1 MSRDVC
7 FSTATELAHRIRTR
21 EISVTEVVQAHLAQI
36 ERVNP
41 KVNAI
46 VTLTA
51 EQALADARAKDA
63 ALARGETPGPL
74 FGLPVAHKDLVPTR
88 GIRTTFGSPIYRDHV
103 PDQDALL
110 VERLRAAG
118 AITFGKTNTP
128 EFGAG
133 SQTFNE
139 VFGRTLNPYDL
150 TKTCGGSSG
159 GAAVALACGLVPL
172 AGGSDTGG
180 SLRNPASFCNVV
192 GLRGAVGRVPPW
204 PTDNAWAFL
213 HVPGPMARTVA
224 DAALMLSV
232 LAGPDRRSPIA
243 IAESGDRFRAPLG
256 RDFKGVR
263 IAWSRD
269 LGGLPIDRRVTK
281 TLDAQRA
288 TFETLGCV
296 VEDGEP
302 DFADARHVFQVQRA
316 LAFAT
321 RYGPLLERH
330 RHQIKDTVIWNVEE
344 GLKLTAKE
352 IGEADVQRTR
362 LYHRVREFMERHEFL
377 LLPAVQVPPFDVTQP
392 YITEINGVRLPTYI
406 DWMRVCSDIT
416 VTGLPAISVPAGFT
430 DDGLPI
436 GLQIVGRHQDE
447 WGVLQLNQYL
457 GYDLNTVEFAIRDGV
472 PVAIDFC
479 NPAPDAEAAS
489 VGEANFEWVVEAV
502 SDMAIR
508 KAREHVEGRDNLSWG
523 KFMQAA
529 VTRRSVE
536 EMGKPDITAPPSV
549 ASPNPDRADRPD
561 AGQRVVHEFS

>member
-1 MSRDVC
+1 MLSSLFGAHNRIGRGPMSRDVC
-7 FSTATELAHRIRTR
+7 FSTATELAHRILTR

-63 ALARGETPGPL
+63 AFARGETPGPL

-118 AITFGKTNTP
+118 AVTVGKTNTP

-256 RDFKGVR
+256 RDFKSVR

-362 LYHRVREFMERHEFL
+362 LYHRVREVMERHEFL

-436 GLQIVGRHQDE
+436 GELLQRGRPPGRRRARAAMADGQR
-447 WGVLQLNQYL
+447 V
-457 GYDLNTVEFAIRDGV
+457 GV
-472 PVAIDFC
+472 PAR
-479 NPAPDAEAAS
+479 ARAHGAYGGRRGADAERAGRARP
-489 VGEANFEWVVEAV
+489 
-502 SDMAIR
+502 AIADR
-508 KAREHVEGRDNLSWG
+508 HRRV
-523 KFMQAA
+523 
-529 VTRRSVE
+529 RRSVPRSARPRLQGRAHRLE
-536 EMGKPDITAPPSV
+536 PRPRRA
-549 ASPNPDRADRPD
+549 ADRP
-561 AGQRVVHEFS
+561 ARSAS